1 LFSYASPKARRI
13 AKPDHL
19 PAWRHLLSQASKPLD
34 EYTSKQILRAY
45 GLPTP
50 TEYPA
55 TTLAEALQAAAH
67 IGYPIALKTAAG
79 DLHKSERAGVCLNV
93 RDAAQF
99 SEVYQDFAT
108 RLGPQVLVQE
118 MVPLG
123 VELLLGAITD
133 PQFGPML
140 VLGLGGI
147 FVEVLDDSRLLL
159 LPTEADTIREAL
171 RALRGAALLAGVRGR
186 PPIDLDAIV
195 EAALRL
201 ADLMEDLGDL
211 IAEIDLNPL
220 IALPQGALV
229 VDALIVPVRKE

>member
-1 LFSYASPKARRI
+1 
-13 AKPDHL
+13 
-19 PAWRHLLSQASKPLD
+19 
-34 EYTSKQILRAY
+34 
-45 GLPTP
+45 
-50 TEYPA
+50 
-55 TTLAEALQAAAH
+55 LAEALQAAEH
-67 IGYPIALKTAAG
+67 IGYPVALKTAAG
-79 DLHKSERAGVCLNV
+79 DLHKSERHGVCLNV
-93 RDAAQF
+93 RDAAQL

-118 MVPLG
+118 MVPSG

-186 PPIDLDAIV
+186 PPIDLDAVV

-220 IALPQGALV
+220 IALPQGAVV
-229 VDALIVPVRKE
+229 VDALIVPIRKE